1 MRSDPTPDP
10 ADNYPILIVATAV
23 SAPPAA
29 QQRRTGR
36 EPTYPLGP
44 LLTLMR
50 LAPAE
55 FAEKV
60 GISRATAYRR
70 AKNGVKWSEADDW
83 AVACRYLPYE
93 VWPEWALADPADW
106 CDIQP
111 DPEQAPDARPPAA
124 QTGAAA

>member
-1 MRSDPTPDP
+1 MQSNPTPDP
-10 ADNYPILIVATAV
+10 ADNYPIFIVATAV
-23 SAPPAA
+23 SAPSAA

-36 EPTYPLGP
+36 EPTYPLGL
-44 LLTLMR
+44 LLTLTR
-50 LAPAE
+50 LALEE

-106 CDIQP
+106 CHIPP
-111 DPEQAPDARPPAA
+111 DPEQAVDASSRAA

>member
-1 MRSDPTPDP
+1 MDSDPTPDP
-10 ADNYPILIVATAV
+10 ADNYPTSIVATAV
-23 SAPPAA
+23 SAPAAA
-29 QQRRTGR
+29 QRRPGR
-36 EPTYPLGP
+36 EPIYPLGT
-44 LLTLMR
+44 LLALMR
-50 LAPAE
+50 LAPEE

-70 AKNGVKWSEADDW
+70 AKDGVKWSEADDW

-106 CDIQP
+106 CDIPP
-111 DPEQAPDARPPAA
+111 DTDQAADAGSPAA